1 MDHLP
6 KKAFTGII
14 FMLVAIFIYSLTNVV
29 VKSVAPNFPI
39 MELVF
44 FRNLFA
50 LIPAGIMVL
59 RQRDTAH
66 PLQATHI
73 PYQAFCGIVGT
84 IGVAALF
91 KSFELLPLA
100 DATCYAYA
108 SILFITALSWPMLK
122 EHVEGVRWIAV
133 LIGFVGIIIM
143 AKPTGAFI
151 NQGILYSLVFALV
164 DAFVMLSSRKLAAGN
179 KPGTIVFYFALFATI
194 FSGLFMPFMWK
205 TPDIDGLIRF
215 AAIGLGG
222 GTAQICVT
230 QAYRYAKAGTL
241 APMIYSSML
250 WSVLFGYLIW
260 KEVPATNLWVGGAV
274 IISCGLFIIYREN
287 KEAAVI
293 LDNK

>member
-6 KKAFTGII
+6 KKSLTGIV
-14 FMLVAIFIYSLTNVV
+14 FMLVAIFVYSLTNVV
-29 VKSVAPNFPI
+29 VKSVAPHFPI

-59 RQRDTAH
+59 RQRDTDH

-73 PYQAFCGIVGT
+73 PYQACCGIVGT
-84 IGVAALF
+84 LGVAALF

-108 SILFITALSWPMLK
+108 SILFVTALSWPMLK
-122 EHVEGVRWIAV
+122 EQVEGVRWLAV
-133 LIGFVGIIIM
+133 VIGFIGIIIM
-143 AKPTGAFI
+143 AKPTGAFF
-151 NQGILYSLVFALV
+151 NQGLLYSLVFALV

-205 TPDIDGLIRF
+205 TPAIDDVIRF

-260 KEVPATNLWVGGAV
+260 QEVPTTNLWIGGAV

-287 KEAAVI
+287 KQTNWKI
-293 LDNK
+293 DN